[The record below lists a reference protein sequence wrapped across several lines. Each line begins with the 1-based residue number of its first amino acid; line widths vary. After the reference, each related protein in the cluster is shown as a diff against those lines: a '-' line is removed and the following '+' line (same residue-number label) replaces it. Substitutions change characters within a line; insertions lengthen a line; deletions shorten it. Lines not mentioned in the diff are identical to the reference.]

1 VLAQLQ
7 ENHPE
12 DVRVVFRH
20 FPLLS
25 IHDKA
30 ALAAQAAEAAGSQGK
45 FWEMHDLLFE
55 AQPEWSGLTVQ
66 AFQDWLVEQAG
77 ELGLNVNQFETDLV
91 SPENAA
97 LAQQAWD
104 DGVAANIPGTPFVLI
119 NGRPY
124 NGPRDP
130 WSLGA
135 VVQLIHLE
143 ERQFTACPPMEVDPQ
158 QQYFAT
164 LQTERGDIVI
174 ELFVE
179 DAPVA
184 VNNFIFLAEND
195 WFDGITFH
203 RVLPGFV
210 AQSGDPTG
218 TGFGGPGYA
227 FQNEIS
233 SDFKF
238 DKAGVV
244 GMANAGPDSNG
255 SQFFITLGPV
265 ERLTGGYTIFGE
277 VVEGMQ
283 VVESLTPRNP
293 DENADLPPGDKI
305 LDVTIE
311 VK

>member
-104 DGVAANIPGTPFVLI
+104 DGVAADIPGTPFVLI

-265 ERLTGGYTIFGE
+265 ERLNGGYTIFGRGRRRYAGRRE
-277 VVEGMQ
+277 PYPAQ
-283 VVESLTPRNP
+283 
-293 DENADLPPGDKI
+293 PGRKCRSSSGR
-305 LDVTIE
+305 
-311 VK
+311 